1 MLVARVH
8 LIAIVFILFF
18 REAHLSTTAGPRLI
32 RRRVATVVRHLL
44 VKIAVV
50 IAGILLRN

>member
-8 LIAIVFILFF
+8 LVAIVFILFF
-18 REAHLSTTAGPRLI
+18 REAHLSTTASPRLI

-44 VKIAVV
+44 IKIAIV
-50 IAGILLRN
+50 IAGI